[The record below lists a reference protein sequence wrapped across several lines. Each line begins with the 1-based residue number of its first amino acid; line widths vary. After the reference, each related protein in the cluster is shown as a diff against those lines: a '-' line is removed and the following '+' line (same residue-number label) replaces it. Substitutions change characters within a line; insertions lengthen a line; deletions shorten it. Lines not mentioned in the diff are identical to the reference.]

1 MPILKL
7 IFSILISLLPLNI
20 LRVLGYQLLGY
31 KINKS
36 KIGFGTFILV
46 DSFTLH
52 QSKIG
57 WFNLFV
63 GPMNV
68 SINQNVSIG
77 HQNKFICGYW
87 VLQNQY
93 KEFNYSRT
101 LQIEQSALITSNH
114 YFDIVGT
121 FILGERSWI
130 AGIESQFWT
139 HGAGAQNRTIKIG
152 NDCYIGSAVRFAPNT
167 SIANNSLVALGSV
180 VSDQFQKEN
189 VLIGGVPARVLKENY
204 NWKTDVE

>member
-7 IFSILISLLPLNI
+7 FFALCISIIPLNV

-31 KINKS
+31 KVDKS
-36 KIGFGTFILV
+36 KIGFGTLILV
-46 DSFTLH
+46 DNFVIT

-57 WFNLFV
+57 WFNLFI
-63 GPMNV
+63 GPMKV
-68 SINQNVSIG
+68 SIDKNVSIG
-77 HQNKFICGYW
+77 HQNRFICGYW

-93 KEFNYSRT
+93 KEFSYPCT
-101 LQIEQSALITSNH
+101 LQIQQSALITSNH
-114 YFDIVGT
+114 YFDVVGT

-139 HGAGAQNRTIKIG
+139 HGAGSKKRMIKIG
-152 NDCYIGSAVRFAPNT
+152 NDCYIGSAVRFAPST
-167 SIANNSLVALGSV
+167 SIGNNSLVAVGSV
-180 VSDQFQKEN
+180 VSDQFENEN
-189 VLIGGVPARVLKENY
+189 VLIGGVPARVIKKNY

>member
-1 MPILKL
+1 MPIIKL
-7 IFSILISLLPLNI
+7 IFAICISILPLNPM
-20 LRVLGYQLLGY
+20 RTLGYRLLGY
-31 KINKS
+31 RITKS

-46 DSFTLH
+46 DNFSAS

-57 WFNLFV
+57 WFNLFI

-68 SINQNVSIG
+68 VIDKNVSIG

-87 VLQNQY
+87 VLQEQY
-93 KEFNYSRT
+93 KKFNYTRT
-101 LQIEQSALITSNH
+101 LQIEESALITSNH
-114 YFDIVGT
+114 YFDVVGT

-139 HGAGAQNRTIKIG
+139 HGAGTQNRTIKIG

-180 VSDQFQKEN
+180 VSNSFQNEN
-189 VLIGGVPARVLKENY
+189 VLIGGAPARVLKENY

>member
-1 MPILKL
+1 M
-7 IFSILISLLPLNI
+7 
-20 LRVLGYQLLGY
+20 RTLGYRLLGY
-31 KINKS
+31 RITKS
-36 KIGFGTFILV
+36 KIGFGTLILV
-46 DSFTLH
+46 DNFVIN

-57 WFNLFV
+57 WFNFFI

-68 SINQNVSIG
+68 FIDKDVSIG

-87 VLQNQY
+87 VLQSQY

-101 LQIEQSALITSNH
+101 LQIEESALITSNH
-114 YFDIVGT
+114 YFDVVGT

-139 HGAGAQNRTIKIG
+139 HGAGTQNRTIKIG

-180 VSDQFQKEN
+180 VSNQFQNES
-189 VLIGGVPARVLKENY
+189 VLIGGVPAQILKENY

>member
-7 IFSILISLLPLNI
+7 IFAICISILPLNI
-20 LRVLGYQLLGY
+20 FRILGYRLLGY
-31 KINKS
+31 KINQS
-36 KIGFGTFILV
+36 KIGFGTLILV
-46 DSFTLH
+46 DRFILH

-57 WFNLFV
+57 WFNLFI

-68 SINQNVSIG
+68 SINKFVSIG

-101 LQIEQSALITSNH
+101 LQIEKSALITSNH
-114 YFDIVGT
+114 YFDIIGT

-130 AGIESQFWT
+130 AGVGSQFWT
-139 HGAGAQNRTIKIG
+139 HGAGTQNRTIKIG
-152 NDCYIGSAVRFAPNT
+152 SDCYIGSAVRFAPNT
-167 SIANNSLVALGSV
+167 SIGNNCLVALGSV
-180 VSDQFQKEN
+180 VSNSFQNEN

>member
-7 IFSILISLLPLNI
+7 VFAVFISILPLNI
-20 LRVLGYQLLGY
+20 LRIFGYQFLGYR
-31 KINKS
+31 ISKS
-36 KIGFGTFILV
+36 KIGFGTLILV
-46 DSFTLH
+46 DSFILD

-57 WFNLFV
+57 WFNLFI
-63 GPMNV
+63 GPMKV
-68 SINQNVSIG
+68 SINKKVSIG

-101 LQIEQSALITSNH
+101 LHIEQSALITSNH
-114 YFDIVGT
+114 YFDITGT

-130 AGIESQFWT
+130 AGTESQFWT

-167 SIANNSLVALGSV
+167 SIGNNSLVALGSV
-180 VSDQFQKEN
+180 VSNQFQNEN
-189 VLIGGVPARVLKENY
+189 VLIGGVPARILKENY
-204 NWKTDVE
+204 NWKKDVE

>member
-1 MPILKL
+1 MQIFNIILSFF
-7 IFSILISLLPLNI
+7 ISILPLNI
-20 LRVLGYQLLGY
+20 LRTFGYQLLGY
-31 KINKS
+31 KITKS
-36 KIGFGTFILV
+36 KIGFGTLIAV
-46 DSFTLH
+46 DGFVISH
-52 QSKIG
+52 SKIG

-63 GPMNV
+63 GPMKVSISENV
-68 SINQNVSIG
+68 SIR

-93 KEFNYSRT
+93 QKFNYSRR

-152 NDCYIGSAVRFAPNT
+152 SDCYIGSAVRFAPNT
-167 SIANNSLVALGSV
+167 SIGNNSLVALGSV
-180 VSDQFQKEN
+180 VTNQFQDEN
-189 VLIGGVPARVLKENY
+189 VLIGGVPAQVLKENY
-204 NWKTDVE
+204 NWKTDVD